1 MCIQAVQSISK
12 HAHVGP
18 NAQGST
24 LREMCV
30 ISKLG
35 MPCQAPWPQECTRVE
50 FLQLLGSSFGRKS
63 WVVVGTEA
71 LPQSNLRQKQQGDCL
86 GEKRKQPLWKGRR
99 KKWSSSESGGMSALL
114 QPSASS
120 REQTLKPSEHLSPA
134 LAAKGAE
141 SPNASCSVPGEQR
154 QGRDPIFPRVCL
166 YEVICHPWEE
176 FHTV

>member
-35 MPCQAPWPQECTRVE
+35 MPCQALWPQECTRVE

-71 LPQSNLRQKQQGDCL
+71 LPQSNLRQKQQGTAL
-86 GEKRKQPLWKGRR
+86 EKRGKQPLWKGRR
-99 KKWSSSESGGMSALL
+99 KKWSSSEPGGMSALL

-120 REQTLKPSEHLSPA
+120 REQTLQPPEHLFTRIGSKRRGISQRFLLRA
-134 LAAKGAE
+134 WRAKARKG
-141 SPNASCSVPGEQR
+141 PNLPQSLFV
-154 QGRDPIFPRVCL
+154 
-166 YEVICHPWEE
+166 
-176 FHTV
+176 